1 MVAARHV
8 LGYSHL
14 VDWIVNRL
22 GVQQFWYGREVGTGV
37 DPFVVSC
44 RLMDRFA
51 ALVKREGA
59 NALVVALPEQGV
71 FFDAKAAAGQHQALT
86 QVLGCAAK
94 AGLATLDTLA
104 AFEKENV
111 GRDIDTYY
119 GMMHFT
125 ERGNALAAR
134 AIAAALASSKE

>member
-1 MVAARHV
+1 MSAKRLSLIASALALVLWSSSSHAQGQPPAA
-8 LGYSHL
+8 LS
-14 VDWIVNRL
+14 
-22 GVQQFWYGREVGTGV
+22 GT
-37 DPFVVSC
+37 VSSAKEG
-44 RLMDRFA
+44 LMDRFA

-71 FFDAKAAAGQHQALT
+71 FFDAKAAAGQHEALT
-86 QVLGCAAK
+86 EVLGCAAK

-125 ERGNALAAR
+125 ERGNAIAAR